1 MNINDYDFLEEKYK
15 GIIEIYP
22 KRCLNSMVLDKA
34 LIELSKTHKI
44 VKICNDWLRAF
55 ENE

>member
-22 KRCLNSMVLDKA
+22 KRCMNTMILDKV

-55 ENE
+55 EN